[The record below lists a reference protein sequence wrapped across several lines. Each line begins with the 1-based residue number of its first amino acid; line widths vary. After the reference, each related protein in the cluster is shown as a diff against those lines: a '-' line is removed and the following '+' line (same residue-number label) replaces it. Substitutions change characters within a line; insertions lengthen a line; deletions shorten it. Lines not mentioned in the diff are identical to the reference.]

1 MDSAVA
7 SWWSGKTQ
15 KISQNSVESALWHEW
30 TKNVRRHVLK
40 KFQTFVQFTVTN
52 EEMLS
57 VTINQFHIVIN
68 VHCCKRWWGKWGLP
82 FWACIANYNRLYLQD
97 RWSSTDSIL
106 ILCGGVGSR
115 EERRASE
122 LAVHVLDD
130 WRNLCLSHGLGY
142 HPALWWVT
150 WCTTFKKGYI
160 SMTAKQH

>member
-1 MDSAVA
+1 M
-7 SWWSGKTQ
+7 
-15 KISQNSVESALWHEW
+15 ESALWHEW

-40 KFQTFVQFTVTN
+40 KKFQTFVQFTVTN
-52 EEMLS
+52 EEMFS

-82 FWACIANYNRLYLQD
+82 FWACIANYNKLYLQD

-142 HPALWWVT
+142 HPTLWWVT
-150 WCTTFKKGYI
+150 WCTTSKKGYI
-160 SMTAKQH
+160 NMTAKQH